1 MASREK
7 GKSPFH
13 PGQPIPAELFVG
25 RKLQIDRILQRGA
38 AQVAAGKPVA
48 MFVQGEYGIGKSSI
62 ANYVQRVAEQKYKL
76 LRVYVNLGGAKDIE
90 DLAGRVLEAVV
101 RAGET
106 NVSTAERVKGWLGK
120 YVGKQQMFGFTLN
133 LEALKADIPSL
144 STPGQM
150 LAFLRETLARMGDA
164 AGGVF
169 LVLDELNG
177 IVNNPQFA
185 HFIKGFVE
193 ENAMASTPLPLLLM
207 LCGVEERRRAMI
219 QCHPP
224 IDRIFD
230 IVEIEKMDRGEMKE
244 FFERSFREADIKV
257 EPAAMEILVLNS
269 AGFPK
274 IMHVVGDEAYYLDRD
289 GVLDFAEATDAVMN
303 AAEEVGR
310 KYVDQQVYKA
320 LRSPDYHSILRKI
333 ASHGPSG
340 DGFTKK
346 DVADGLTTAEQKKLG
361 NFLQRMK
368 KLNVIRSGDSAG
380 EYVFN
385 VQMVRLYI
393 WLKSIDRASPAPV
406 APESDA
412 ARPATAAKAK
422 RGSKPVRDA
431 GL

>member
-62 ANYVQRVAEQKYKL
+62 ANYAQRVAEQKYKL
-76 LRVYVNLGGAKDIE
+76 LRVSVNLGGAKDIE

-120 YVGKQQMFGFTLN
+120 YVGKQQLLGLTLN
-133 LEALKADIPSL
+133 LEALKADTPSL

-150 LAFLRETLARMGDA
+150 LAFLRETLVRMGDA

-177 IVNNPQFA
+177 IVNNPHFA

-193 ENAMASTPLPLLLM
+193 ENAMATTPLPLLLM

-244 FFERSFREADIKV
+244 FFERSFREADMAVDAK
-257 EPAAMEILVLNS
+257 AMDALITYS

-274 IMHVVGDEAYYLDRD
+274 IMHVVGDEAYYLDQD
-289 GVLDFAEATDAVMN
+289 GTLDYTEAMDAVVS

-320 LRSPDYHSILRKI
+320 LRSLDYQSILQKI
-333 ASHGPSG
+333 AGLGPSG
-340 DGFTKK
+340 DSFFKR
-346 DVADGLTTAEQKKLG
+346 DVADGLTPAELKKLG

-393 WLKSIDRASPAPV
+393 WLKSFVKVLTAVPTVSPDSLPPV
-406 APESDA
+406 AKVKS
-412 ARPATAAKAK
+412 K
-422 RGSKPVRDA
+422 RNA
-431 GL
+431 

>member
-1 MASREK
+1 MATREK

-25 RKLQIDRILQRGA
+25 RRLQIERILQRGA
-38 AQVAAGKPVA
+38 AQVAVGKPVA

-62 ANYVQRVAEQKYKL
+62 ANYAQWVAEKKFKL

-90 DLAGRVLEAVV
+90 DLAERVLEAVV
-101 RAGET
+101 RAGAD
-106 NVSTAERVKGWLGK
+106 NVSTADRVKGWLGK
-120 YVGKQQMFGFTLN
+120 YIGKQQMFGFTLN
-133 LEALKADIPSL
+133 LEAMKAEVPSL

-150 LAFLRETLARMGDA
+150 LAFLRETLMRMGDTV
-164 AGGVF
+164 GGVF
-169 LVLDELNG
+169 LVFDEING
-177 IVNNPQFA
+177 IVNNPHFA

-193 ENAMASTPLPLLLM
+193 ENAMATTPLPLLLM
-207 LCGVEERRRAMI
+207 LCGVEERRRTMI

-244 FFERSFREADIKV
+244 FYEQSFREADIVVDAK
-257 EPAAMEILVLNS
+257 AMDALILYS

-274 IMHVVGDEAYYLDRD
+274 IMHVVGDEAYYLDSD
-289 GVLDFAEATDAVMN
+289 GNLDYAEAMDAVVN

-320 LRSPDYHSILRKI
+320 LRSLDYQSILQKI
-333 ASHGPSG
+333 ASLGPSG
-340 DGFTKK
+340 DGFFKR
-346 DVADGLTTAEQKKLG
+346 DVADGLTPAELKKLG

-368 KLNVIRSGDSAG
+368 KLNVIRAGDSAG

-393 WLKSIDRASPAPV
+393 WLKSFVKVMAAISPVSHEVSPPTTKV
-406 APESDA
+406 KSRRNPKL
-412 ARPATAAKAK
+412 PT
-422 RGSKPVRDA
+422 
-431 GL
+431 

>member
-25 RKLQIDRILQRGA
+25 RKSQIDRILQRGV
-38 AQVAAGKPVA
+38 AQVVAGKPVA
-48 MFVQGEYGIGKSSI
+48 MYVQGEYGIGKSSI
-62 ANYVQRVAEQKYKL
+62 ANYVQRVAEKEFKL

-90 DLAGRVLEAVV
+90 DLAERVLEAVV

-150 LAFLRETLARMGDA
+150 LAFLRETLVRMGDTV
-164 AGGVF
+164 GGVF

-177 IVNNPQFA
+177 IVNNPHFA
-185 HFIKGFVE
+185 HFVKGFVE
-193 ENAMASTPLPLLLM
+193 ENAMATTPLPLLLM

-230 IVEIEKMDRGEMKE
+230 IVEIDKMDRGEMHE
-244 FFERSFREADIKV
+244 FFERSFREANIKV
-257 EPAAMEILVLNS
+257 EPAAMEILVKYS

-274 IMHVVGDEAYYLDRD
+274 IMHVVGDEAYYLDSD
-289 GVLDFAEATDAVMN
+289 GNLDFAEAISSVVR

-310 KYVDQQVYKA
+310 KFVDQQVYKA
-320 LRSPDYHSILRKI
+320 LRSPDYHSILKKI
-333 ASHGPSG
+333 ASHGPHG
-340 DGFTKK
+340 DSFTKK
-346 DVADGLTTAEQKKLG
+346 DVAQGLTAVEQKKLSD
-361 NFLQRMK
+361 FLRRMQS
-368 KLNVIRSGDSAG
+368 LNVIRSGVTAG

-393 WLKSIDRASPAPV
+393 WLRSFG
-406 APESDA
+406 PESP
-412 ARPATAAKAK
+412 PATPSPSDAPT
-422 RGSKPVRDA
+422 PVEGEARLEA
-431 GL
+431 GP

>member
-1 MASREK
+1 MATREK

-25 RKLQIDRILQRGA
+25 RRPQIERILQRGA

-48 MFVQGEYGIGKSSI
+48 MFIQGEYGIGKSSI
-62 ANYVQRVAEQKYKL
+62 ANYAQWVAEKKFKL

-90 DLAGRVLEAVV
+90 DLAGRVLEAVI
-101 RAGET
+101 RAGAD

-120 YVGKQQMFGFTLN
+120 YVGKQQLFGFTLN

-150 LAFLRETLARMGDA
+150 LAFLRETLVRMGEKVS
-164 AGGVF
+164 GVF

-177 IVNNPQFA
+177 IVNNSHFA
-185 HFIKGFVE
+185 HFIKGLVE
-193 ENAMASTPLPLLLM
+193 GNAMATTPLPLLLM

-230 IVEIEKMDRGEMKE
+230 IVEIEKMDRVEMKE
-244 FFERSFREADIKV
+244 FFERSFREADIAV
-257 EPAAMEILVLNS
+257 EAKAMDALVKFS

-274 IMHVVGDEAYYLDRD
+274 IMHVIGDEAYYLDQD
-289 GVLDFAEATDAVMN
+289 GTLSFFEAMDAVMN

-320 LRSPDYHSILRKI
+320 LRSPDYHSILQKV
-333 ASHGPSG
+333 AGSG
-340 DGFTKK
+340 FGTDSFMKK
-346 DVADGLTTAEQKKLG
+346 DVAEGLTTAEQKKFG

-368 KLNVIRSGDSAG
+368 KLNVIRSGDVAG
-380 EYVFN
+380 EYIFN

-393 WLKSIDRASPAPV
+393 WLKSFAQATPSVISTDT
-406 APESDA
+406 ES
-412 ARPATAAKAK
+412 
-422 RGSKPVRDA
+422 
-431 GL
+431 

>member
-1 MASREK
+1 MATREK

-13 PGQPIPAELFVG
+13 PGQPIPAEQFVG
-25 RKLQIDRILQRGA
+25 RQPQIERILQRGA

-62 ANYVQRVAEQKYKL
+62 ANYAQRVAEQKYKL
-76 LRVYVNLGGAKDIE
+76 LRVYVNLGGAKDIG
-90 DLAGRVLEAVV
+90 DLADRVLEAVV

-106 NVSTAERVKGWLGK
+106 NVSTAERGKAWLGK
-120 YVGKQQMFGFTLN
+120 YVGKQQLLGFTLN
-133 LEALKADIPSL
+133 MEALRADIPSL

-150 LAFLRETLARMGDA
+150 LAFLRETLARVGDT

-177 IVNNPQFA
+177 IVNNPHFA

-193 ENAMASTPLPLLLM
+193 DNAMATPPLPLLLM

-230 IVEIEKMDRGEMKE
+230 IVEIEKMDRGEMRE
-244 FFERSFREADIKV
+244 FFERSFREADIGV
-257 EPAAMEILVLNS
+257 DPRAMDALITYS

-274 IMHVVGDEAYYLDRD
+274 IMHVVGDEAYYQDND
-289 GVLDFAEATDAVMN
+289 GVLDYAEAMDAVVN
-303 AAEEVGR
+303 AAEEIGR

-320 LRSPDYHSILRKI
+320 LRSPDYHSILQKI
-333 ASHGPSG
+333 ASLGPSG
-340 DGFTKK
+340 DGFFKR
-346 DVADGLTTAEQKKLG
+346 DVADGLTPAELKKLG

-393 WLKSIDRASPAPV
+393 WLKSFVKVRNAIAPV
-406 APESDA
+406 STDPPP
-412 ARPATAAKAK
+412 PASKVKSK
-422 RGSKPVRDA
+422 RNANLPT
-431 GL
+431 